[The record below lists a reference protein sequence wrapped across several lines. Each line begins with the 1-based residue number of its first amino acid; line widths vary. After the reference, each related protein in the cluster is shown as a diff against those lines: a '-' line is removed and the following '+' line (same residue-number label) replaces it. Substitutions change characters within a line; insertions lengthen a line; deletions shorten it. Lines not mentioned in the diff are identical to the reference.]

1 MSGASVGGAMD
12 VAIVGVA
19 FRFPGANDSDG
30 FWQNLAARKSSV
42 TEVPPARWDWRPLW
56 GDPKLEIDKTFSKW
70 GGFIDQVDAFD
81 HEFFGLLPKVVHSMD
96 PQQRIMLELAWA
108 ALEDAGLAPSRLRGR
123 AVGVFAGVTHHDYKE
138 LLANAVLII
147 TPAPRPWWCRTAS
160 RITSASAARACRWIP
175 RARAP

>member
-81 HEFFGLLPKVVHSMD
+81 HEFFGLAPREAASID
-96 PQQRIMLELAWA
+96 PQERLFLQHAWMA
-108 ALEDAGLAPSRLRGR
+108 VEDAGYTRASLQIAP
-123 AVGVFAGVTHHDYKE
+123 A
-138 LLANAVLII
+138 
-147 TPAPRPWWCRTAS
+147 
-160 RITSASAARACRWIP
+160 
-175 RARAP
+175 